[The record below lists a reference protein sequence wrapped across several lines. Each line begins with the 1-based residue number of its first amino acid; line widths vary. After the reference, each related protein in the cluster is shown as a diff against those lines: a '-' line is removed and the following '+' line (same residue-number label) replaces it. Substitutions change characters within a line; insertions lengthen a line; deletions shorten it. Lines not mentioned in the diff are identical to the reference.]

1 MTKLGRMVNTGEIKS
16 LEEIFKM
23 SLPIKEVEIVDKL
36 IQDDYKEEV
45 MKVKPVQKQTRA
57 GQRTRFKVWVL
68 IGDGKGHIGLGQK
81 AHKEVQGAIKGAIR
95 DAKMNIIP
103 VRMGYW
109 GNNIALPHTVPTKIT
124 GKEGSVTIRL
134 VPAPRGTGLVGG
146 VASKKVLQI
155 AGIQDCYTQSS
166 GSTRTKGNFL
176 FATYKALAKTYTY
189 MTPEFWGQPYLNMKD
204 LIGKAEEKKLEEKE
218 NANDDFQDSGEEND
232 N

>member
-1 MTKLGRMVNTGEIKS
+1 MVNTGEIKS

-218 NANDDFQDSGEEND
+218 NANDDFQDSGD
-232 N
+232 RKSVV

>member
-1 MTKLGRMVNTGEIKS
+1 LTKLGRMVNTGEIKS

>member
-204 LIGKAEEKKLEEKE
+204 LIGKAEEKK
-218 NANDDFQDSGEEND
+218 
-232 N
+232 